1 MKPLYRLT
9 KLLKVIR
16 MNDNVLVCYGTRHGS
31 AGEIAENIG
40 GILQNRGARVEIVNL
55 KKGKVKDIETYDL
68 VVIGSGIQMGK
79 WTKEQ
84 LKFLKKHREI
94 LSRKKI
100 ALFVSCMT
108 AAKPESYNQARRDY
122 LDNIAADFPEI
133 IPISM
138 GLFGGLIDTSKGNIL
153 TKAIMQALVKSF
165 AEEGEETPGRVDLRD
180 WEQIR
185 IWTEGLIPDPFDA

>member
-1 MKPLYRLT
+1 
-9 KLLKVIR
+9 
-16 MNDNVLVCYGTRHGS
+16 MNDKILVCYGTRYGS

-40 GILQNRGARVEIVNL
+40 EILRNRGATVEIVNL
-55 KKGKVKDIETYDL
+55 KKSKVKNLETFDL
-68 VVIGSGIQMGK
+68 VVAGSGIQMGK
-79 WTKEQ
+79 WTKEP
-84 LKFLKKHREI
+84 LKFIKKNLVI
-94 LSRKKI
+94 LSRKKV

-108 AAKPESYNQARRDY
+108 AAKPESCNQARRDY

-138 GLFGGLIDTSKGNIL
+138 GLFGGLIDTSKGNIM
-153 TKAIMQALVKSF
+153 TKAIMQSLAKSF
-165 AEEGEETPGRVDLRD
+165 IEEGEESPERVDLRD

>member
-1 MKPLYRLT
+1 
-9 KLLKVIR
+9 
-16 MNDNVLVCYGTRHGS
+16 MNDKILVCYGTRYGS

-40 GILQNRGARVEIVNL
+40 EILRNHGATVDIINL
-55 KKGKVKDIETYDL
+55 KKNKVKNLETFDL
-68 VVIGSGIQMGK
+68 VVVGSGIQMGK
-79 WTKEQ
+79 WTKEPLQ
-84 LKFLKKHREI
+84 FLKKHPVI

-108 AAKPESYNQARRDY
+108 AAKPESCNQARRNY

-153 TKAIMQALVKSF
+153 TKAIMQAIVKSF